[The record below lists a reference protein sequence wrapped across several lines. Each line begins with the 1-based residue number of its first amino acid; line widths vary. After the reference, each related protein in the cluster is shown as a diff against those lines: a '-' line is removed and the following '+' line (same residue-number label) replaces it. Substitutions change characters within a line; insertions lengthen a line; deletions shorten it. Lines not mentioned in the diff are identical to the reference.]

1 MESKGI
7 NAAAWFGGQSF
18 HRIPDLAQAVNGV
31 ATDTRPRHNYVLP
44 SGRTVAI
51 ICDHGQW
58 PAARVSYSVNGEVV
72 TAIRADLAERIGGG
86 R

>member
-7 NAAAWFGGQSF
+7 NAATWFGG
-18 HRIPDLAQAVNGV
+18 HRIPDLTPAVNGV

-44 SGRTVAI
+44 GGRTVAV

-58 PAARVSYSVNGEVV
+58 PAATTTYAIDGKVV
-72 TAIRADLAERIGGG
+72 TAIRADLVERIVGG